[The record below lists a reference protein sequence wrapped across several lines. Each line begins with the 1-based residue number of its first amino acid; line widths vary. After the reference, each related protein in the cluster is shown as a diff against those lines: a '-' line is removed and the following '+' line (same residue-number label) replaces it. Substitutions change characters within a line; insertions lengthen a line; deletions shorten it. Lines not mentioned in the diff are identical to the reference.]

1 MANHKPPAFQFYVND
16 WLSSPNVRMMTP
28 EQRGC
33 YIHLLAASWPDGIP
47 YDTDY
52 ARGMLWALAG
62 MPDAS
67 SWHAISEPVLAQF
80 EVVDGCLQHAKLV
93 AQFKSLDAYHR
104 MQKDKAKKG
113 AHARWHSSGKDQA
126 MPKDASSSS
135 ASISSSTS
143 EENSHRQKP
152 SAEGE
157 QGDQQSP
164 KKKTSAF
171 DIED

>member
-16 WLSSPNVRMMTP
+16 WLSSINVRMMTP

-52 ARGMLWALAG
+52 ARGMLWALSG

-67 SWHAISEPVLAQF
+67 SWHKISGPVLAQF
-80 EVVDGCLQHAKLV
+80 EVVDGCLQHAKLA

-113 AHARWHSSGKDQA
+113 AHARWHGSGKDPA
-126 MPKDASSSS
+126 MPGDASSSS
-135 ASISSSTS
+135 ISTSISTS
-143 EENSHRQKP
+143 EEEHSIPP
-152 SAEGE
+152 SAGEGDQEEGE
-157 QGDQQSP
+157 VEIIPG
-164 KKKTSAF
+164 
-171 DIED
+171 EEL